1 MVLQKFYTSG
11 PMYRSKWFF
20 HPILI
25 LILSIVALAMSLFL
39 YIYWYMEISS
49 GLKKLVLELNL
60 DPEQVLESQTW
71 VVIMVLSIL
80 VGIIL
85 MGIFTI
91 FVYHHKTLQLYR
103 TQHNFINNFTH
114 ELKSPVTSLKLYL
127 ETFEKHELS
136 REDQLKYIGYMIQ
149 DVSRLFDNISLILN
163 LSGIESKSYGG
174 KFVTLDLVQT
184 IEQFC
189 KNNVHLFR
197 GCEVKIHNP
206 LDRSFLYRINPS
218 LFEMLLMNLI
228 TNAIKYNRSEQSMV
242 DISFAINKGKLNIR
256 FEDNGIGIEKRELKK
271 IFKKFYRVD
280 RSNNISPRGS
290 GLGLYLVQNIA
301 HIHKGKVIAE
311 SKGIGKGSAFTLI
324 LPY

>member
-1 MVLQKFYTSG
+1 
-11 PMYRSKWFF
+11 MYQSKWFF

-25 LILSIVALAMSLFL
+25 LMLSVVALAMSLFL
-39 YIYWYMEISS
+39 YIYWYIEISA
-49 GLKKLVLELNL
+49 GLKKLVLELSL

-174 KFVTLDLVQT
+174 KFVILDLVQT

-228 TNAIKYNRSEQSMV
+228 ANAIKYNRSEQSMV

-280 RSNNISPRGS
+280 RSDNISPRGS

-311 SKGIGKGSAFTLI
+311 SKGIEKGSAFTLI